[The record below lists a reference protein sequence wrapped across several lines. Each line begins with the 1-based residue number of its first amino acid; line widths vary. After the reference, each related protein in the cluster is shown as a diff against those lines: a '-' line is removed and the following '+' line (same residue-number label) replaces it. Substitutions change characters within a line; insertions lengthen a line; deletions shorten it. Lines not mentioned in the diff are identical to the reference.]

1 MLIDFAAFF
10 ENTDLH
16 FPMVLE
22 KDYAFL
28 FWGKAQIN
36 EIQPSAS
43 MNPEEEKAKT
53 IQGKSYEKP
62 SQGTMRI

>member
-1 MLIDFAAFF
+1 MWPY
-10 ENTDLH
+10 
-16 FPMVLE
+16 FPLRILSTKFSE
-22 KDYAFL
+22 LDIR
-28 FWGKAQIN
+28 GKAQIN